1 MNPSPINLPPVHP
14 TKKISQSPITLPRIS
29 LSSSPITTLTPNNMK
44 KNIPFLEPLAKKKDD
59 EREEYVPPSS
69 RSYARPT
76 TNRKGR
82 PTTKKGRKSG
92 GRKMRTS
99 RTRKSRKNKK

>member
-1 MNPSPINLPPVHP
+1 MNTSSIKLPPILPPV
-14 TKKISQSPITLPRIS
+14 KKSSHKHS
-29 LSSSPITTLTPNNMK
+29 LPITTMTPN
-44 KNIPFLEPLAKKKDD
+44 IPILVPLAKKIDSSVRK
-59 EREEYVPPSS
+59 EYVPPSPSS
-69 RSYARPT
+69 RSTERPT

-82 PTTKKGRKSG
+82 PTTSKKVRKSG